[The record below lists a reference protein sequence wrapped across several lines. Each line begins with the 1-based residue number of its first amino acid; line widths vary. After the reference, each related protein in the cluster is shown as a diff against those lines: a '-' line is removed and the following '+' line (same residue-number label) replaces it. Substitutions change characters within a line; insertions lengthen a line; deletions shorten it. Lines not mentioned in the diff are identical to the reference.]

1 MEEEDEEDAS
11 QPDISELDA
20 EGTSNV
26 LSSVQKDIRT
36 LRFMA
41 KQKEKEWNYILKL
54 MKVKEELQAK
64 LMRRREVLKITSSS
78 IRKNVPNSHQTHTVA
93 QAHVQQHQQQ
103 QSGASN
109 LQSFINHSLNTMMG
123 KSSGL
128 SKTIMSNSPVMNHQ
142 QSQQLIQQQQQ
153 LQHQHQ
159 LQQHQLHQH
168 QLQQQAK
175 MNRQRPILPK
185 PSLQIHP
192 EVQMWT
198 QQQQQQQQQNQ
209 HHHHHHHHHSNN
221 NINSSNNHHH
231 HNTVVDSVVGA
242 CADSQADARNRQG
255 TISVQSLIADY
266 RAKHPEEIPT
276 RGRRIRQPSRIC
288 NDPNSSSSPPPN
300 SQPGGQEG
308 ANMSF
313 KVTLKDII
321 RIFPE
326 LLNIRFFYQIL
337 TIGFSCRTYC
347 SSSPK

>member
-64 LMRRREVLKITSSS
+64 LMRRREVLKITTSS
-78 IRKNVPNSHQTHTVA
+78 IRKNLPNSNQTHTVA
-93 QAHVQQHQQQ
+93 QAHVHQHPQ
-103 QSGASN
+103 QSGAAN
-109 LQSFINHSLNTMMG
+109 LQTFINHSLNAMMG
-123 KSSGL
+123 KSSSS
-128 SKTIMSNSPVMNHQ
+128 SKSIMSNSPVTNHQ
-142 QSQQLIQQQQQ
+142 QSPQLIQQQQQ
-153 LQHQHQ
+153 LHQHQ

-168 QLQQQAK
+168 QLHQQAK
-175 MNRQRPILPK
+175 LNRQRPILPK

-198 QQQQQQQQQNQ
+198 QQQQQQQQQSQ
-209 HHHHHHHHHSNN
+209 QQHHHHHHHHSNN
-221 NINSSNNHHH
+221 NSNSSNNHHH

-242 CADSQADARNRQG
+242 CTDSQADARNRQG

-300 SQPGGQEG
+300 SQSGGQEG

-313 KVTLKDII
+313 KVT
-321 RIFPE
+321 
-326 LLNIRFFYQIL
+326 
-337 TIGFSCRTYC
+337 
-347 SSSPK
+347 